1 MQPLFRMVLCLY
13 WIFNF
18 FLSLSLA
25 VSSVELGK
33 KGNGSP
39 MSDSSIPDESAAFS
53 NGTVYL
59 LMFFVFKIK
68 NAVDLKWLSACTAV
82 DLNDNG
88 HKSST
93 INPPKSLES
102 VDPAAEFPPTVPSL
116 RNILDDSAAHS
127 NGTNCLTVNVFIFFC
142 HLFKKNILISMP
154 RCWSASQRW

>member
-1 MQPLFRMVLCLY
+1 VKTVVKAFVKVVDMKESVVRAGDESFSHLDTKNSTTNAAALSNGTLFILN
-13 WIFNF
+13 FNF

-68 NAVDLKWLSACTAV
+68 NAVDLK
-82 DLNDNG
+82 
-88 HKSST
+88 
-93 INPPKSLES
+93 
-102 VDPAAEFPPTVPSL
+102 
-116 RNILDDSAAHS
+116 
-127 NGTNCLTVNVFIFFC
+127 
-142 HLFKKNILISMP
+142 
-154 RCWSASQRW
+154 